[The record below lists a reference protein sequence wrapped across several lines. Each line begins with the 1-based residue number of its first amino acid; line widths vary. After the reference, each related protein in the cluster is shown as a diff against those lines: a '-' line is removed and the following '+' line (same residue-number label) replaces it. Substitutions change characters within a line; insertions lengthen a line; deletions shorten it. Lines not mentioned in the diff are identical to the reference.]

1 MEFTGDRIDQ
11 LLKEF
16 SDQRDALNKMVIE
29 LETIKSKVDRL
40 FPESIDQR
48 YLRFFNE
55 KVKSATELF
64 KAVLDIRKEI
74 MKSLKDEIE
83 MRKKF
88 ELKVDSDDD
97 LEKLVDV
104 RSLARKIEAISE
116 VNNKSKRDMEEKLE
130 AFVKE
135 AEEYGVNATNMNV
148 AKGDS
153 KVWTI

>member
-153 KVWTI
+153 KV

>member
-1 MEFTGDRIDQ
+1 MDFTGDRIDQ

-16 SDQRDALNKMVIE
+16 SDQRDALNRMVTE
-29 LETIKSKVDRL
+29 LEGIKSKVDRL

-116 VNNKSKRDMEEKLE
+116 INNKTKKDMEEKLE

-135 AEEYGVNATNMNV
+135 AEEYGVNSTNMSV
-148 AKGDS
+148 AKGE
-153 KVWTI
+153 

>member
-1 MEFTGDRIDQ
+1 MESFTGDRIDQ

-16 SDQRDALNKMVIE
+16 SEQRDALNKMVDE
-29 LETIKSKVDRL
+29 LEAIKSKVDRL

-83 MRKKF
+83 LRKKF

-104 RSLARKIEAISE
+104 RSLARKIEDINIS
-116 VNNKSKRDMEEKLE
+116 NNKSKMEDAIEKF
-130 AFVKE
+130 AQE
-135 AEEYGVNATNMNV
+135 AEEYGVETTTKE
-148 AKGDS
+148 KGEA
-153 KVWTI
+153 VG

>member
-16 SDQRDALNKMVIE
+16 SEQRDALNKMVVE
-29 LETIKSKVDRL
+29 LEVIKSKVDRL
-40 FPESIDQR
+40 FPETLDSR
-48 YLRFFNE
+48 YVRFFNE
-55 KVKSATELF
+55 KVQSATELF

-88 ELKVDSDDD
+88 ELKINDDEE

-104 RSLARKIEAISE
+104 RSLARKIEKINETKKSE
-116 VNNKSKRDMEEKLE
+116 MEKKIEEFSTVQDELDSLNLDIN
-130 AFVKE
+130 ANVKGE
-135 AEEYGVNATNMNV
+135 VING
-148 AKGDS
+148 
-153 KVWTI
+153 

>member
-16 SDQRDALNKMVIE
+16 SDQRDALNKMVTE

-116 VNNKSKRDMEEKLE
+116 INNKSKKDMEEKLE

-148 AKGDS
+148 AKGE
-153 KVWTI
+153 

>member
-1 MEFTGDRIDQ
+1 MESFTGDRIDQ

-16 SDQRDALNKMVIE
+16 SEQRDALNKMVDE
-29 LETIKSKVDRL
+29 LEAIKSKVDRL

-83 MRKKF
+83 LRKKF
-88 ELKVDSDDD
+88 DH
-97 LEKLVDV
+97 
-104 RSLARKIEAISE
+104 R
-116 VNNKSKRDMEEKLE
+116 
-130 AFVKE
+130 F
-135 AEEYGVNATNMNV
+135 T
-148 AKGDS
+148 
-153 KVWTI
+153 